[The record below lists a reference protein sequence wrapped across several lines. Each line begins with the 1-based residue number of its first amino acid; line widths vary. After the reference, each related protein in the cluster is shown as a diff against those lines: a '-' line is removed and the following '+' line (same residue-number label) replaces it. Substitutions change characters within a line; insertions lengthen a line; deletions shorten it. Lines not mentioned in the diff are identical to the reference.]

1 MRIHTLETVLKEQ
14 PFFRGLGPGHM
25 EQLVGCAS
33 NVVFRPGEYLMKEGE
48 AANNFYI
55 IRQGKV
61 SIEIA
66 FPGRG
71 PIPIQTVGEG
81 DILGWSWLVPPFR
94 WQFDGRALQ
103 ETRAIALDGQSLRGK
118 CEEDHSLGYEL
129 LRRFA
134 LVMADRLAATR
145 LQLLDLYGKNS

>member
-1 MRIHTLETVLKEQ
+1 MQTLEPILREH
-14 PFFRGLGPGHM
+14 PFFQGLDPGYIA
-25 EQLVGCAS
+25 LLAGCAS
-33 NVVFRPGEYLMKEGE
+33 NVVFRPGHYLMKEGE
-48 AANNFYI
+48 AANHFYI

-66 FPGRG
+66 SPGRG

-81 DILGWSWLVPPFR
+81 DILGWSWLVPPYR

-103 ETRAIALDGQSLRGK
+103 ETRAIALDGQCLRGK
-118 CEEDHSLGYEL
+118 CEEDHSLGYEI

-145 LQLLDLYGKNS
+145 LQLLDLYGKDP